1 VSTSPVTAEHVR
13 AIVDDLTTQ
22 ARYVRLNI
30 HPNPR
35 VADAW
40 GAAMPAG
47 SPEWRTLSTW
57 MAGSTRF
64 GMAGCD

>member
-1 VSTSPVTAEHVR
+1 MSTSPVTADHVR

-47 SPEWRTLSTW
+47 SPEWAHTIDLDGGFDAVWHGRL
-57 MAGSTRF
+57 
-64 GMAGCD
+64 